1 VTHAGERRTVP
12 ADLQFA
18 AVSELFIAA
27 FLLGVAYCAP
37 PGGVTAETI
46 RRGARGGF
54 RSAALVQGGSILGDL
69 LWAVVALIG
78 AAFLVQNPIARILLG
93 GVGVLLMAWLAFS
106 ALRDVR
112 RGGMPTAR
120 ADEQLGDF
128 RAGALLATG
137 NPFAVPF
144 WLGLGGG
151 TVAQLNGNSQ
161 MVDLLVFF
169 GAFLL
174 ATVVW
179 ALGMSSLVAFGKRF
193 VNATLFRAINLACG
207 LFLGY
212 KAVELLL
219 NVVKSLAR

>member
-1 VTHAGERRTVP
+1 MP
-12 ADLQFA
+12 ANLQSA
-18 AVSELFIAA
+18 AVNELFVTA
-27 FLLGVAYCAP
+27 FLLGIAYCAP

-78 AAFLVQNPIARILLG
+78 AAFLVQNAIARIALG
-93 GVGVLLMAWLAFS
+93 GLGVLLMAWLAINT
-106 ALRDVR
+106 LRDAR
-112 RGGMPTAR
+112 RGGMPSAR
-120 ADEQLGDF
+120 ADERLGDF

-151 TVAQLNGNSQ
+151 TVAQLNGNPQ
-161 MVDLLVFF
+161 TLDLLVFF
-169 GAFLL
+169 GAFVL
-174 ATVVW
+174 ATLIW
-179 ALGMSSLVAFGKRF
+179 AAGMASLVAFGKRF
-193 VNATLFRAINLACG
+193 VNATLFRIVNLACG

-212 KAVELLL
+212 KAIELLL
-219 NVVKSLAR
+219 DVVKSLAG